1 MLCLFDSCIII
12 NVPINKTTP
21 ENMVKIQEL
30 KHGGQL
36 IITIPRAIAQ
46 AKGFKKGM
54 ELEFIID
61 NMGQLII
68 RPKQV

>member
-1 MLCLFDSCIII
+1 
-12 NVPINKTTP
+12 
-21 ENMVKIQEL
+21 MVKIQEL

-36 IITIPRAIAQ
+36 IITVPRAIAQ

-54 ELEFIID
+54 ELEYVID
-61 NMGQLII
+61 NLGQLIL